1 MHIEYVLDAL
11 NQNTSKIQNIRAYL
25 LATLYNAPKT
35 INAFYKSLV
44 NHDMYGKS
52 RQER

>member
-1 MHIEYVLDAL
+1 LDAL

-35 INAFYKSLV
+35 VNSFYKNLA
-44 NHDMYGKS
+44 NHHMYGKS
-52 RQER
+52 REWR